1 MIFLKLV
8 EKSLVG
14 VLIFQNHKLKKI
26 NNFHIPIIIA
36 SILIAFL
43 SNFGS
48 VIILIEPFTFTQF
61 NITNLGYFSAHSFDQ
76 TFIENNQW
84 WRLVSPMFL
93 HFSFA
98 HLAFNCLW
106 IYILG
111 EKIERID
118 GSLTFIT
125 IVIFTAVSSNSLQ
138 YFWNGSSLFGG
149 LSGVIYGLLGF
160 CMIVEM
166 DSSHDVYDIPP
177 GLYMFMIIWMILG
190 FIGVLELF
198 GFGSVANFAHLGGL
212 VSGIILAMILRTINL
227 IWKNR

>member
-1 MIFLKLV
+1 M
-8 EKSLVG
+8 
-14 VLIFQNHKLKKI
+14 KKI

-36 SILIAFL
+36 SVLIAFL

-48 VIILIEPFTFTQF
+48 AIIFIEPFTFTQI
-61 NITNLGYFSAHSFDQ
+61 NITNLGYFSALSFDQ

-212 VSGIILAMILRTINL
+212 VSGIILAMILKTINL

>member
-1 MIFLKLV
+1 MIFLKHA

-14 VLIFQNHKLKKI
+14 VLIFQSHKLKKI

-36 SILIAFL
+36 SILIALL

-48 VIILIEPFTFTQF
+48 VIIFIEPFTFTQI
-61 NITNLGYFSAHSFDQ
+61 NISNLGYFSSLTVDQ
-76 TFIENNQW
+76 TFIDNNQW

-118 GSLTFIT
+118 GSLTFIS
-125 IVIFTAVSSNSLQ
+125 IVIFSAASSNSLQ
-138 YFWNGSSLFGG
+138 YFWNG
-149 LSGVIYGLLGF
+149 
-160 CMIVEM
+160 
-166 DSSHDVYDIPP
+166 
-177 GLYMFMIIWMILG
+177 
-190 FIGVLELF
+190 
-198 GFGSVANFAHLGGL
+198 
-212 VSGIILAMILRTINL
+212 
-227 IWKNR
+227 